1 MDERNKKRGLIFSI
15 AYDPFWGGAEVAVRE
30 IAKRTEEAE
39 FDMITLRLDGN
50 SPAYE
55 EIGGI
60 RVHRIGGSK
69 NLFPINAFRFAA
81 KLHKEKPYD
90 FTWSIMANYA
100 GFAALFFKLR
110 FPKVKF
116 LLTLQEGDPIPHI
129 QRRVRLVYPLF
140 RKIFEKA
147 DSIQAISNYL
157 ADFALSMNPRAKVA
171 VVPNGVDIAAFEK
184 KDSVAIGKVKAD
196 LQKKEGDAFLVTA
209 SRLTHK
215 NGLDTVIGSL
225 PLLPANISFVILG
238 VGELEAE
245 LKALAKRLGVE
256 SRVKLVGFVKYEEIP
271 AYLHAS
277 DIFIR
282 PSRSEGFGNSF
293 VEAMAAG
300 LPVIATPVGGIVDFL
315 EDKKTGVFC
324 QPDDPASVAKAVEL
338 ILGDSALRED
348 SMKNAREM
356 VRSRYGWDRVAQAME
371 GVFKAL

>member
-1 MDERNKKRGLIFSI
+1 
-15 AYDPFWGGAEVAVRE
+15 
-30 IAKRTEEAE
+30 
-39 FDMITLRLDGN
+39 
-50 SPAYE
+50 
-55 EIGGI
+55 
-60 RVHRIGGSK
+60 
-69 NLFPINAFRFAA
+69 
-81 KLHKEKPYD
+81 
-90 FTWSIMANYA
+90 MANYA

-129 QRRVRLVYPLF
+129 KRRVRLVYPLF